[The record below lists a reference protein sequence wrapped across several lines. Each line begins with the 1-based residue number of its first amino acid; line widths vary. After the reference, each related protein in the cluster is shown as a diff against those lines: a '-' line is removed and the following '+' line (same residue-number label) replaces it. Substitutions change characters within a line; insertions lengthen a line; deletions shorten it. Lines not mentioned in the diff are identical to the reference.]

1 MKAVGGAF
9 PWGGACVARTWEA
22 ARTGVPEKGEGSR
35 LPEAVATPSV
45 PPGLPGQ
52 SDWEAGPFVA
62 RGLAGAWPAIS
73 KWNAGYLVSQG
84 RGERICAVEIGES
97 FDAPGFEHK
106 LMAFGHFLHLTGLS
120 GVGSKGGEKK
130 KETCCRRGY
139 AAYLAQH
146 LLFDQ
151 FPELLGDLG
160 PPPWPDGAS
169 AAEPPRAWIGGEG
182 SRTPAHRD
190 PKDNLLVQVAGEK
203 FCRLY
208 PPDSAMHTYSDP
220 GRTHVSRAP
229 VHRLSRSEL
238 GVQFPGFP
246 AGGGFQDVT
255 LRQGDCLYIPRGWFH
270 YVQSLSPSI
279 SVNFWFMRPG
289 C

>member
-1 MKAVGGAF
+1 V
-9 PWGGACVARTWEA
+9 
-22 ARTGVPEKGEGSR
+22 
-35 LPEAVATPSV
+35 
-45 PPGLPGQ
+45 
-52 SDWEAGPFVA
+52 
-62 RGLAGAWPAIS
+62 
-73 KWNAGYLVSQG
+73 GYLASG
-84 RGERICAVEIGES
+84 REERICAVEIGES

-106 LMAFGHFLHLTGLS
+106 LMAFDHFLRLTGLS
-120 GVGSKGGEKK
+120 GVGSKGGEIKNA
-130 KETCCRRGY
+130 TRCRRGY
-139 AAYLAQH
+139 AVYLAQH

-160 PPPWPDGAS
+160 SPPWPDGAS
-169 AAEPPRAWIGGEG
+169 AAEPPRAWIGGAG

-190 PKDNLLVQVAGEK
+190 PKDNLLVQVVGEK

-208 PPDSAMHTYSDP
+208 PPDSTMHTHSDP

-246 AGGGFQDVT
+246 AGGGFLDVT
-255 LRQGDCLYIPRGWFH
+255 LREGDCLYIPRGWFH

-289 C
+289 YSA